1 METLYDRLIQEHQM
15 VADLFQQALRDN
27 SKQTLLKI
35 RQMLEPHM
43 AGEEKIFYPKLEEK
57 KDLKELAEHAY
68 EEHDE
73 ARSLMKEVESMEPG
87 ERDWTSKLQELQ
99 KSVQHHVQ
107 EEETKVFPAAQKV
120 FSDDQAQQ
128 MAQQYMEFKKS
139 SMQAAMK

>member
-1 METLYDRLIQEHQM
+1 METIYDRLIQEHQM

-35 RQMLEPHM
+35 RQMLDPHM
-43 AGEEKIFYPKLEEK
+43 EGEEEILYPKLEEK

-87 ERDWTSKLQELQ
+87 EKEWTSKLKELQ
-99 KSVQHHVQ
+99 QSVQHHV
-107 EEETKVFPAAQKV
+107 EEEESKVFPAAKKV

>member
-35 RQMLEPHM
+35 RQMLDPHM
-43 AGEEKIFYPKLEEK
+43 AGEEEIFYPKLEEK
-57 KDLKELAEHAY
+57 EDLKELAEHAY

-87 ERDWTSKLQELQ
+87 EKDWTSKLQELQ

-120 FSDDQAQQ
+120 FSDDQAQK